1 MSFSHIKYKMQI
13 KFLVILYNYAL
24 TLKKMHEQYTRLLA
38 GMPRTTTERV
48 VAKIIKLGFADE
60 PDNATNLSLIENLKT
75 EYTQKSKER
84 KLRYRAKVDKLKLA
98 PVLENVVNQIEATV
112 EQTPTVVEQTPTVVE
127 QTPAVVEQPVAEVK
141 QPVAVEEVKEVK
153 EQPVVKRVNSAI
165 PRNDKCLIHFDFNYC
180 PIILTPYD
188 AATSEAAPEPTTS
201 PMPTTPRGMPMSSVV
216 VAKVAAPVSS
226 GRAMPSSK
234 VSWLAF

>member
-1 MSFSHIKYKMQI
+1 
-13 KFLVILYNYAL
+13 
-24 TLKKMHEQYTRLLA
+24 MHEQYTRLLA
-38 GMPRTTTERV
+38 GMPRTTIERV

-60 PDNATNLSLIENLKT
+60 PDNATNLTLIENLKT

-84 KLRYRAKVDKLKLA
+84 KLRYRAKVDKLKLT
-98 PVLENVVNQIEATV
+98 PVLENVVNQIEAT
-112 EQTPTVVEQTPTVVE
+112 VEQTPTVVE

-141 QPVAVEEVKEVK
+141 QPVAVVEEVEEVQKE
-153 EQPVVKRVNSAI
+153 PVVKRVNSAI